1 MYGTLAIIS
10 RTCMDWNR
18 IPAVIAAFAAER
30 AATSD
35 APVYGPDHA
44 STGTGLTGCIPYG
57 SCRPGVKGIVN
68 IY

>member
-1 MYGTLAIIS
+1 
-10 RTCMDWNR
+10 
-18 IPAVIAAFAAER
+18 VIAAFAAES
-30 AATSD
+30 AAASE

-57 SCRPGVKGIVN
+57 SCSPGVKDIVN